1 MQTIYRTN
9 NITDAYLIKG
19 LLEQQGIPGH
29 ITGEYLAGGVGELS
43 ARDFIY
49 VRVPARHL
57 EAALQLIEDFD
68 SGKLELAAGEQD
80 LADEPDSGAE
90 PAPDFVFKA

>member
-19 LLEQQGIPGH
+19 LLEQRGIPSH

-49 VRVPARHL
+49 LRIDPRYL
-57 EAALQLIEDFD
+57 EAALQLMEDFD
-68 SGKLELAAGEQD
+68 SGKLELAAGEH
-80 LADEPDSGAE
+80 EPEDTSASGSEFEA
-90 PAPDFVFKA
+90 

>member
-19 LLEQQGIPGH
+19 LLEQQGIPSH
-29 ITGEYLAGGVGELS
+29 VAGEYLTGGVGELS

-49 VRVPARHL
+49 LRIAPQYL

-68 SGKLELAAGEQD
+68 AGKLELTAGEQD
-80 LADEPDSGAE
+80 VAGNFKPDSEFEA
-90 PAPDFVFKA
+90 